1 MQTRAH
7 GFTLIEL
14 LAAIAIFA
22 IMAIMAYAGLAT
34 VLRAQ
39 AAVETSLARTAEFQ
53 KAIFRLQ
60 SDFEQA
66 RLRPIRDEY
75 DDLQPAFISREE
87 GRGEGARVE
96 FTRGGARNP
105 RLLPRSALERVAYG
119 LKDGELVRYSWTTLD
134 RAQGE
139 NLLALPLL
147 RDVENIEWRFLD
159 TQSNWQ
165 LSWPPLNAASTPEG
179 SLPKVVELRLT
190 TKDWGEIRYLFRLVA
205 SAPIQPP
212 TTDPTP

>member
-1 MQTRAH
+1 MQTHTR

-22 IMAIMAYAGLAT
+22 IMSIMAYAGLAT

-39 AAVETSLARTAEFQ
+39 AAVKTSLTRTAEFQ

-119 LKDGELVRYSWTTLD
+119 LKDDELVRYSWTTLD
-134 RAQGE
+134 RARSE
-139 NLLALPLL
+139 DLLVLPLL
-147 RDVENIEWRFLD
+147 SGVENIEWRFLD
-159 TQSNWQ
+159 AQSAWQ
-165 LSWPPLNAASTPEG
+165 LSWPPLNVANTPEG

-190 TKDWGEIRYLFRLVA
+190 TKDWGEIRFLFRLVA
-205 SAPIQPP
+205 SAPIQAAPP
-212 TTDPTP
+212 GPAP

>member
-1 MQTRAH
+1 MKASIR

-22 IMAIMAYAGLAT
+22 LMAVMAYAGLAA

-39 AAVETSLARTAEFQ
+39 QAVETSLTRTAEFQ

-87 GRGEGARVE
+87 SRGDGARVE

-105 RLLPRSALERVAYG
+105 RLMPRSALERVAYG

-147 RDVENIEWRFLD
+147 SGVESVDWRFLD
-159 TQSNWQ
+159 AQSAWQ
-165 LSWPPLNAASTPEG
+165 LSWPARNATSTPEG

-205 SAPIQPP
+205 STPP
-212 TTDPTP
+212 TEPGVGPTP